1 MISVVIKFIF
11 QEVIKIDMSET
22 YFYSTFL
29 LHILLIT
36 CPKQLVISIAMATIA
51 GATNNSE
58 NPNPMDSDVLSLFL
72 IDLFLLINCERFFP
86 LIDINGLIF
95 LSKSSTTI
103 LYTSLSLIALPSRKC
118 QVFFINRFTHLHIK
132 CTGRTSEK
140 T

>member
-1 MISVVIKFIF
+1 MP
-11 QEVIKIDMSET
+11 QT

-29 LHILLIT
+29 LHRFLII
-36 CPKQLVISIAMATIA
+36 CPKQLDKSIAMATIA

-72 IDLFLLINCERFFP
+72 IDLFFLINCETFFT
-86 LIDINGLIF
+86 LIDINGLMF

-103 LYTSLSLIALPSRKC
+103 FFTSSSLIALPSRKC
-118 QVFFINRFTHLHIK
+118 HVFFINRFTHLHIK